1 MTTASDT
8 RTPAPEVPAGAISET
23 VRETDG
29 RGGFARQSNSFGTGF
44 GEGPGQ
50 LPVEAGRYRLIAALI
65 CPWAHR
71 QLIVRELLGLQEAI
85 SVGIV
90 DPRRTPDGWRFALDP
105 DGRDPVLGIDY
116 LIEAY
121 RAADPDYDKRG
132 TVPALVDVTTGAVVN
147 NDYHHLSNHLETA
160 FAPLHAAGAPD
171 LYPEHLRGEIDELN
185 EWLFHTVN
193 NGVYKCGFATSQ
205 EAYEEAYEALFAGL
219 DQLEERLATRRFLF
233 GDHVT
238 DSDVRL
244 YVTLARFDAAYYGGF
259 KANRQRLI
267 DFEHLWG
274 YARDLYALPGFG
286 STTDFEAIKIGYFG
300 SPGVTGTSGIV
311 PLGPDQ
317 SGWDVPAERAH
328 LAEDPEPLR

>member
-1 MTTASDT
+1 MTTTSTADSSPT
-8 RTPAPEVPAGAISET
+8 AGAISET

-29 RGGFARQSNSFGTGF
+29 RGGFSRQSNSFDHGF
-44 GEGPGQ
+44 GDGPGE

-71 QLIVRELLGLQEAI
+71 QLIVRELLGLQDAI

-90 DPRRTPDGWRFALDP
+90 DPRRTPDGWRFALDE
-105 DGRDPVLGIDY
+105 DGRDPVLGIEY

-147 NDYHHLSNHLETA
+147 NDYHHLSNQLETA
-160 FAPLHAAGAPD
+160 FAPLHGPDAPD
-171 LYPEHLRGEIDELN
+171 LYPEQLRGQIDELN
-185 EWLFHTVN
+185 QWLFDTVN

-205 EAYEEAYEALFAGL
+205 EAYDEAYDALFAGL
-219 DQLEERLATRRFLF
+219 DRLEERLGRTRFLF

-244 YVTLARFDAAYYGGF
+244 FVTLARFDAAYYGGF
-259 KANRQRLI
+259 KANRQRLV
-267 DFEHLWG
+267 DFENLWG
-274 YARDLYALPGFG
+274 YARDLYAQPGFG

-300 SPGVTGTSGIV
+300 SPGVTGTTGII
-311 PLGPDQ
+311 PKGPDQ
-317 SGWDVPAERAH
+317 SGWDVPAHRTD
-328 LAEDPEPLR
+328 LASDPEPFAR